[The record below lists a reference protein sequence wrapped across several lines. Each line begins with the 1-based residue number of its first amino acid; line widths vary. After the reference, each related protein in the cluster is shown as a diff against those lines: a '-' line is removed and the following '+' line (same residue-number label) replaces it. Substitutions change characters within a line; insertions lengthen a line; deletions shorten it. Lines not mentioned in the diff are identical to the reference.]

1 MMMGWNIFPWF
12 AGATAVLA
20 VVASAAALCNRR
32 TLAIVTSSFAVAVL
46 GAFVARARA
55 TTYAHNGRNT
65 TLVLALPTRGGR
77 SNLRK
82 VAL

>member
-12 AGATAVLA
+12 AGATAILA

-46 GAFVARARA
+46 GAFVAMLWISLERPPMR
-55 TTYAHNGRNT
+55 TMG
-65 TLVLALPTRGGR
+65 
-77 SNLRK
+77 
-82 VAL
+82 